1 MIRDRWWVPAGFVL
15 GILIAAVQLDRAGPY
30 TTADAGTYLS
40 RSLLLGIGICGFI
53 NLLYT
58 ELWKEEPGRRE
69 YIEQTA
75 ALGVDF
81 AELESE
87 LRASDV
93 AYTGRDVWWS
103 ASRMSLAGALSR
115 GDWAEARRTVAIPL
129 GHALRRGSSALPGS
143 CGAGHPFPAALWQ
156 SGRSPI
162 RACSGRG
169 LPSRPVS
176 RPLVRS
182 YLRAPRGPD
191 ESRDSHHFTFTGEAR
206 RARGRA
212 THLRALSL
220 PPRPCHFCGTFRRV
234 TPPRN
239 SRAPCPME
247 AGLSSEPSR
256 TRRPPGPLSSASMPA
271 RGR

>member
-103 ASRMSLAGALSR
+103 ASRTSLAGALSR
-115 GDWAEARRTVAIPL
+115 GDWAEARRTYFAQ
-129 GHALRRGSSALPGS
+129 ALDLADHGQPWAATAREGFGAMLRGFAGPT
-143 CGAGHPFPAALWQ
+143 GAE
-156 SGRSPI
+156 I
-162 RACSGRG
+162 RACSCRVCRPDDGRS
-169 LPSRPVS
+169 LDVAAE
-176 RPLVRS
+176 LA
-182 YLRAPRGPD
+182 APR
-191 ESRDSHHFTFTGEAR
+191 
-206 RARGRA
+206 
-212 THLRALSL
+212 L
-220 PPRPCHFCGTFRRV
+220 PHEECEEGWCACEYIPV
-234 TPPRN
+234 
-239 SRAPCPME
+239 
-247 AGLSSEPSR
+247 
-256 TRRPPGPLSSASMPA
+256 
-271 RGR
+271 